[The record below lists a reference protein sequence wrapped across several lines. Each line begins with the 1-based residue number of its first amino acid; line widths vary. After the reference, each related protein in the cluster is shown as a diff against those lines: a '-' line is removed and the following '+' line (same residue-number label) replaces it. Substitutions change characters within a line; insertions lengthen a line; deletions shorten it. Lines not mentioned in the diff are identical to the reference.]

1 MVNALFYR
9 TIIYVINL
17 ERHTGKETMI
27 FEKIPTIRT
36 SDELIDKAFRRGV
49 RAATGKKSSG
59 RASFLDSQE
68 SMLLTSANILSDNLA
83 NISKKFPNFDELSG
97 FYYELAD
104 ILVGVDKIRTSLS
117 RVAWTS
123 EKIHDLA
130 REYVGRMRGSPT
142 PENLRK
148 QCFGRMGSL
157 MDSINKDLL
166 LLNEA
171 RNILRKLPAVHDE
184 PTIVVAGYPNTGK
197 SSFVTAATKAT
208 PEVAPYP
215 FTTKGIS
222 IGHFSI
228 GNVRYQVIDTPG
240 LLDRPMSKRNDIELQ
255 AITALKHLD
264 AVVLFLI
271 DASENCGYTIE
282 EQENLLQEVRTQFD
296 LPILV
301 VSNKSDLPHFQNLDF
316 TEMSMSTATGEGIEE
331 VIASLVMM
339 INEKKVDESVL

>member
-1 MVNALFYR
+1 
-9 TIIYVINL
+9 
-17 ERHTGKETMI
+17 MI
-27 FEKIPTIRT
+27 FEKIRT

-49 RAATGKKSSG
+49 RAATGKKSSS

-68 SMLLTSANILSDNLA
+68 SMLLTSANILTDNLA

-104 ILVGVDKIRTSLS
+104 ILVGVDRLRTSLS

-123 EKIHDLA
+123 EKIHDLT

-148 QCFGRMGSL
+148 QCFGRIGSL
-157 MDSINKDLL
+157 MDSISKDLL

-171 RNILRKLPAVHDE
+171 RNILRKLPDVHEE

-208 PEVAPYP
+208 PQVASYP
-215 FTTKGIS
+215 FTTKGVS
-222 IGHFSI
+222 IGHFSR
-228 GNVRYQVIDTPG
+228 GVQRYQVIDTPG
-240 LLDRPMSKRNDIELQ
+240 LLDRPMSERNVIELQ

-282 EQENLLQEVRTQFD
+282 EQINLLQEVRSQFD

-301 VSNKSDLPHFQNLDF
+301 VSNKSDLPHFQDLDL
-316 TEMSMSTATGEGIEE
+316 TDMSMSTATGEGIEE
-331 VIASLVMM
+331 VLTTLIEM
-339 INEKKVDESVL
+339 IKEKKSDRIVV

>member
-1 MVNALFYR
+1 
-9 TIIYVINL
+9 
-17 ERHTGKETMI
+17 MI

-49 RAATGKKSSG
+49 RAATGKKSSS

-68 SMLLTSANILSDNLA
+68 SMLLTSANILTDNLA

-104 ILVGVDKIRTSLS
+104 ILVGVDRLRTSLS

-123 EKIHDLA
+123 EKIHDLT

-148 QCFGRMGSL
+148 QCFGRIGSL
-157 MDSINKDLL
+157 MDSISKDLL

-171 RNILRKLPAVHDE
+171 RNILRKLPDVHEE

-208 PEVAPYP
+208 PQVASYP
-215 FTTKGIS
+215 FTTKGVS
-222 IGHFSI
+222 IGHFSR
-228 GNVRYQVIDTPG
+228 GVQRYQVIDTPG
-240 LLDRPMSKRNDIELQ
+240 LLDRPMSERNVIELQ

-282 EQENLLQEVRTQFD
+282 EQINLLQEVRSQFD

-301 VSNKSDLPHFQNLDF
+301 VSNKSDLPHFQDLDL
-316 TEMSMSTATGEGIEE
+316 TDMSMSTATGEGIEE
-331 VIASLVMM
+331 VLTTLIEM
-339 INEKKVDESVL
+339 IKEKKSDRIVV

>member
-1 MVNALFYR
+1 
-9 TIIYVINL
+9 
-17 ERHTGKETMI
+17 MI

-49 RAATGKKSSG
+49 RAATGKKSSS

-68 SMLLTSANILSDNLA
+68 SMLLTSANILTDNLA
-83 NISKKFPNFDELSG
+83 NVSKKFPNFDELSG

-104 ILVGVDKIRTSLS
+104 ILVGVDRLRTSLS

-123 EKIHDLA
+123 EKIHDLT
-130 REYVGRMRGSPT
+130 REYIGRMRGSPT

-148 QCFGRMGSL
+148 QCFGRIGSL
-157 MDSINKDLL
+157 MDSISKDLL

-171 RNILRKLPAVHDE
+171 RNILRKLPDVHEE

-208 PEVAPYP
+208 PEVASYP
-215 FTTKGIS
+215 FTTKGIL

-228 GNVRYQVIDTPG
+228 GDQRYQVIDTPG
-240 LLDRPMSKRNDIELQ
+240 LLDRPMSERNDIELQ

-282 EQENLLQEVRTQFD
+282 EQKNLLQEVRTQFD

-301 VSNKSDLPHFQNLDF
+301 VSNKSDLPHFQDLEF
-316 TEMSMSTATGEGIEE
+316 TDMSMSTSTGEGIEE
-331 VIASLVMM
+331 VLTTLIEM
-339 INEKKVDESVL
+339 ITEKKSDRIVV

>member
-1 MVNALFYR
+1 
-9 TIIYVINL
+9 
-17 ERHTGKETMI
+17 MI

-49 RAATGKKSSG
+49 RAATGKKSSS

-68 SMLLTSANILSDNLA
+68 SMLLTSANILTDNLA

-104 ILVGVDKIRTSLS
+104 ILVGVDRLRTSLS

-123 EKIHDLA
+123 EKIHDLT

-148 QCFGRMGSL
+148 QCFGRIGSL
-157 MDSINKDLL
+157 MDSISKDLL

-171 RNILRKLPAVHDE
+171 RNILRKLPDVHEE

-208 PEVAPYP
+208 PQVASYP
-215 FTTKGIS
+215 FTTKGVS
-222 IGHFSI
+222 IGHFSR
-228 GNVRYQVIDTPG
+228 GVQRYQVIDTPG
-240 LLDRPMSKRNDIELQ
+240 LLDRPMSERNVIELQ

-282 EQENLLQEVRTQFD
+282 EQKNLLQEVRSQFD

-301 VSNKSDLPHFQNLDF
+301 VSNKSDLPHFQDLDL
-316 TEMSMSTATGEGIEE
+316 TDMSMSTATGEGIEE
-331 VIASLVMM
+331 VLTTLIEM
-339 INEKKVDESVL
+339 IKEKKSDRIVV

>member
-1 MVNALFYR
+1 
-9 TIIYVINL
+9 
-17 ERHTGKETMI
+17 MI

-49 RAATGKKSSG
+49 RAATGKKSSS

-68 SMLLTSANILSDNLA
+68 SMLLTSANILTDNLA
-83 NISKKFPNFDELSG
+83 NVSKKFPNFDELSG

-104 ILVGVDKIRTSLS
+104 ILVGVDRLRTSLS

-123 EKIHDLA
+123 EKIHDLT

-148 QCFGRMGSL
+148 QCFGRIGSL
-157 MDSINKDLL
+157 MDSISKDLL

-171 RNILRKLPAVHDE
+171 RNILRKLPDVHED
-184 PTIVVAGYPNTGK
+184 PNTGK

-208 PEVAPYP
+208 PEVASYP
-215 FTTKGIS
+215 FTTKGIL

-228 GNVRYQVIDTPG
+228 GDQRYQVIDTPG
-240 LLDRPMSKRNDIELQ
+240 LLDRPMSERNDIELQ

-282 EQENLLQEVRTQFD
+282 EQKNLLQEVRTQFD

-301 VSNKSDLPHFQNLDF
+301 VSNKSDLPHFQDLEF
-316 TEMSMSTATGEGIEE
+316 TDMSMSTSTGEGIEE
-331 VIASLVMM
+331 VLTTLIAM
-339 INEKKVDESVL
+339 IKEKKSDRIVV

>member
-157 MDSINKDLL
+157 MDSINK
-166 LLNEA
+166 
-171 RNILRKLPAVHDE
+171 RYGPGVI
-184 PTIVVAGYPNTGK
+184 K
-197 SSFVTAATKAT
+197 SAA
-208 PEVAPYP
+208 
-215 FTTKGIS
+215 
-222 IGHFSI
+222 
-228 GNVRYQVIDTPG
+228 
-240 LLDRPMSKRNDIELQ
+240 
-255 AITALKHLD
+255 
-264 AVVLFLI
+264 
-271 DASENCGYTIE
+271 
-282 EQENLLQEVRTQFD
+282 EVRGNITD
-296 LPILV
+296 G
-301 VSNKSDLPHFQNLDF
+301 NNH
-316 TEMSMSTATGEGIEE
+316 EGCRFSAPEDPFHPKGDE
-331 VIASLVMM
+331 LM
-339 INEKKVDESVL
+339 I

>member
-1 MVNALFYR
+1 
-9 TIIYVINL
+9 
-17 ERHTGKETMI
+17 
-27 FEKIPTIRT
+27 
-36 SDELIDKAFRRGV
+36 
-49 RAATGKKSSG
+49 
-59 RASFLDSQE
+59 
-68 SMLLTSANILSDNLA
+68 MLLTSANILTDNLA

-104 ILVGVDKIRTSLS
+104 ILVGVDRLRTSLS

-123 EKIHDLA
+123 EKIHDLT

-148 QCFGRMGSL
+148 QCFGRIGSL
-157 MDSINKDLL
+157 MDSISKDLL

-171 RNILRKLPAVHDE
+171 RNILRKLPDVHEE

-208 PEVAPYP
+208 PQVASYP
-215 FTTKGIS
+215 FTTKGVS
-222 IGHFSI
+222 IGHFSR
-228 GNVRYQVIDTPG
+228 GVQRYQVIDTPG
-240 LLDRPMSKRNDIELQ
+240 LLDRPMSERNVIELQ

-282 EQENLLQEVRTQFD
+282 EQKNLLQEVRSQFD

-301 VSNKSDLPHFQNLDF
+301 VSNKSDLPHFQDLDL
-316 TEMSMSTATGEGIEE
+316 TDMSMSTATGEGIEE
-331 VIASLVMM
+331 VLTTLIEM
-339 INEKKVDESVL
+339 IKEKKSDRIVV

>member
-1 MVNALFYR
+1 
-9 TIIYVINL
+9 
-17 ERHTGKETMI
+17 MI

-49 RAATGKKSSG
+49 RAATGKKSSS

-68 SMLLTSANILSDNLA
+68 SMLLTSANILTDNLA

-104 ILVGVDKIRTSLS
+104 ILVGVDRLRTSLS

-123 EKIHDLA
+123 EKIHDLT

-157 MDSINKDLL
+157 MDSISKELL

-171 RNILRKLPAVHDE
+171 RNILRKLPDVHEE

-208 PEVAPYP
+208 PEVASYP
-215 FTTKGIS
+215 FTTKGIL

-228 GNVRYQVIDTPG
+228 GDQRYQVIDTPG
-240 LLDRPMSKRNDIELQ
+240 LLDRPMSERNDIELQ

-282 EQENLLQEVRTQFD
+282 EQKTCYR
-296 LPILV
+296 
-301 VSNKSDLPHFQNLDF
+301 K
-316 TEMSMSTATGEGIEE
+316 
-331 VIASLVMM
+331 
-339 INEKKVDESVL
+339 

>member
-1 MVNALFYR
+1 
-9 TIIYVINL
+9 
-17 ERHTGKETMI
+17 MI

-49 RAATGKKSSG
+49 RAATGKKSSS

-68 SMLLTSANILSDNLA
+68 SMLLTSANILTDNLA

-104 ILVGVDKIRTSLS
+104 ILVGVDKLRTSLS

-123 EKIHDLA
+123 EKIHDLT
-130 REYVGRMRGSPT
+130 REYIGRMRGSPT

-148 QCFGRMGSL
+148 QCFGRIGSL
-157 MDSINKDLL
+157 MDSISKDLL
-166 LLNEA
+166 FLNEA
-171 RNILRKLPAVHDE
+171 RNILRKLPDVHEE

-208 PEVAPYP
+208 PEVASYP
-215 FTTKGIS
+215 FTTKGVS

-228 GNVRYQVIDTPG
+228 GDQRYQVIDTPG

-282 EQENLLQEVRTQFD
+282 EQKNLLQEVRNQFD

-301 VSNKSDLPHFQNLDF
+301 VSNKSDLPHFQDSDLTD
-316 TEMSMSTATGEGIEE
+316 MSMSTATGEGIEE
-331 VIASLVMM
+331 VLTTLMAM
-339 INEKKVDESVL
+339 IKEKKSERVVV